1 MFKNKDTNK
10 IKNTVPT
17 EPKDVKKLSGT
28 LSPETRGCT
37 TSFLTRKKNESDKV
51 CGTAQTD
58 SKKEYVQKDE
68 EKESG
73 GEG

>member
-1 MFKNKDTNK
+1 MFQNKDTNK

-17 EPKDVKKLSGT
+17 ELKDVKKLSGT
-28 LSPETRGCT
+28 PSPETRGCT
-37 TSFLTRKKNESDKV
+37 TSLLRQNKNESDKV

-58 SKKEYVQKDE
+58 SKNEYVQKDE

-73 GEG
+73 GEA